1 MSNDLTL
8 AEKLRDPDFAPPLS
22 QAIALGLQ
30 HVLAMFVSNF
40 TPAIIVGLAAG
51 YSFGSPDLVFL
62 IQMSMLFAGIA
73 TLFQTIGMGPVGGRL
88 PIMQGTSFAFIPIMI
103 PIVKTA
109 GMGALFGGIVAGGIF
124 HFCLGRFIGK
134 IRHWFPPL
142 VTGLV
147 VLTIGLSLIPVGI
160 E

>member
-8 AEKLRDPDFAPPLS
+8 AEKLRDPDFVPPLS
-22 QAIALGLQ
+22 QAIPLGLQ

-73 TLFQTIGMGPVGGRL
+73 TLFQT
-88 PIMQGTSFAFIPIMI
+88 
-103 PIVKTA
+103 
-109 GMGALFGGIVAGGIF
+109 
-124 HFCLGRFIGK
+124 
-134 IRHWFPPL
+134 
-142 VTGLV
+142 
-147 VLTIGLSLIPVGI
+147 
-160 E
+160 